1 MTIGHDSAID
11 GTVRLDTKPARSRG
25 LGRWARRVLASW
37 RPILLTVLLVSTTG
51 FAAGW
56 YYLEYRADRQI
67 DTSAA
72 REAIKTA
79 SEGVVVLLSYSPE
92 GLSRDFDNAKSR
104 VTGDYRAF
112 YQQFTEQIVTP
123 AAQQAQLTT
132 MVRVVRAAVSEL
144 HPNSAVV
151 LAFIEQKTSSKEKP
165 EPVTTS
171 SSLQIMLKK
180 VRGSWL
186 IDKLDVL

>member
-1 MTIGHDSAID
+1 MD
-11 GTVRLDTKPARSRG
+11 GVVRLDAKLARFRWI
-25 LGRWARRVLASW
+25 GRWVRRPRASW
-37 RPILLTVLLVSTTG
+37 RPILLTVLLVAATG

-56 YYLEYRADRQI
+56 FHFEYRVDRQT
-67 DTSAA
+67 DKFAA
-72 REAIKTA
+72 REVVKAA
-79 SEGVVVLLSYSPE
+79 SEGTVALLSYSPQ
-92 GLSRDFDNAKSR
+92 GLSRDFENAKSR

-123 AAQQAQLTT
+123 AAQRAQLITT
-132 MVRVVRAAVSEL
+132 VRVIRAAVSEL

-151 LAFIEQKTSSKEKP
+151 LAFIEQNTSSRDKP
-165 EPVTTS
+165 EPVKTS
-171 SSLQIMLKK
+171 SSLRVVLKK